1 MPSTTVTS
9 RRLAILLEYLR
20 ISLLSHLARKTFDMT
35 ITLTN
40 GINIGVLSKILE
52 HNSIKVTLDS

>member
-1 MPSTTVTS
+1 
-9 RRLAILLEYLR
+9 
-20 ISLLSHLARKTFDMT
+20 LSHLARKTFDMT